1 MPKSSSQ
8 PTPRRGPLQQRAEIR
23 TTSRAFPRM
32 KAESMPRTGWV
43 REIRT
48 ALGLSQSQ
56 LAARAGVSRATV
68 QQMER
73 AEAQRRITLASLDKL
88 ALAMDCQVALAIVPR
103 GGTLEDV
110 RRRQASAK
118 AEVILHEKTKSNK
131 SPPRPKDLERR
142 KAQLVTRLLRGSR
155 RQAVEALKRGR
166 DPYCE
171 DEG

>member
-1 MPKSSSQ
+1 MKSEAV
-8 PTPRRGPLQQRAEIR
+8 PRA
-23 TTSRAFPRM
+23 
-32 KAESMPRTGWV
+32 GWV

-88 ALAMDCQVALAIVPR
+88 AQAMGCQVALAIVPK

-110 RRRQASAK
+110 RRRQAAAK
-118 AEVILHEKTKSNK
+118 AEIILHEKTRNNK
-131 SPPRPKDLERR
+131 TPPRPADLERR
-142 KAQLVTRLLRGSR
+142 KQQLVTKLLRGSR
-155 RQAVEALKRGR
+155 RRLWR
-166 DPYCE
+166 
-171 DEG
+171 

>member
-1 MPKSSSQ
+1 MQKSGSQ
-8 PTPRRGPLQQRAEIR
+8 PAPRRGPMQQRIEIT

-32 KAESMPRTGWV
+32 KHAAMPRTGWV

-56 LAARAGVSRATV
+56 LAKRAGVSRATV

-88 ALAMDCQVALAIVPR
+88 AAAMDCQVSLAILPR

-110 RRRQASAK
+110 RRRQAAMK
-118 AEVILHEKTKSNK
+118 ADAILHERTKDNK
-131 SPPRPKDLERR
+131 HPPRPADLERR
-142 KAQLVTRLLRGSR
+142 KQQLVTRLLRGSR
-155 RQAVEALKRGR
+155 RRLWK
-166 DPYCE
+166 
-171 DEG
+171 

>member
-1 MPKSSSQ
+1 LSHKSAGRETL
-8 PTPRRGPLQQRAEIR
+8 PHRGPLGQRAR
-23 TTSRAFPRM
+23 LTRHSKDFPRM
-32 KAESMPRTGWV
+32 NEASMPRKGWV

-88 ALAMDCQVALAIVPR
+88 AAAMGCRLAIAILPK

-110 RRRQASAK
+110 RRRQATAK
-118 AEVILHEKTKSNK
+118 AELLLYEKTRHNK
-131 SPPRPKDLERR
+131 TPPRPADLQRRTER
-142 KAQLVTRLLRGSR
+142 LVAKLLRGSR
-155 RQAVEALKRGR
+155 RRLWR
-166 DPYCE
+166 
-171 DEG
+171 

>member
-1 MPKSSSQ
+1 VSRKPARQESI
-8 PTPRRGPLQQRAEIR
+8 PHRGPLGQRAQLAQ
-23 TTSRAFPRM
+23 SSKAFPRM
-32 KAESMPRTGWV
+32 KSEAMPRAGWV

-88 ALAMDCQVALAIVPR
+88 AQAMGCQVALAIVPK

-110 RRRQASAK
+110 RRRQAATK
-118 AEVILHEKTKSNK
+118 AEAILHEKTRNNK
-131 SPPRPKDLERR
+131 TPPRPADLERR
-142 KAQLVTRLLRGSR
+142 KLQLVTKLLRGSR
-155 RQAVEALKRGR
+155 RRLWKAI
-166 DPYCE
+166 
-171 DEG
+171 

>member
-1 MPKSSSQ
+1 MKSEAV
-8 PTPRRGPLQQRAEIR
+8 PRA
-23 TTSRAFPRM
+23 
-32 KAESMPRTGWV
+32 GWV

-88 ALAMDCQVALAIVPR
+88 AQAMGCQVALAIVPK

-110 RRRQASAK
+110 RRRQAAAK
-118 AEVILHEKTKSNK
+118 AEIMLHEKTRNNK
-131 SPPRPKDLERR
+131 TPPRPADLERR
-142 KAQLVTRLLRGSR
+142 KQQLVTKLLRGSR
-155 RQAVEALKRGR
+155 RRLWK
-166 DPYCE
+166 
-171 DEG
+171 

>member
-1 MPKSSSQ
+1 MSQKS
-8 PTPRRGPLQQRAEIR
+8 PRRESIPHRGPLGQRAQLAK
-23 TTSRAFPRM
+23 SSKAFPRM
-32 KAESMPRTGWV
+32 KSEAVPRAGWV

-88 ALAMDCQVALAIVPR
+88 AQAMGCQVALAIVPK

-110 RRRQASAK
+110 RRRQAAAK
-118 AEVILHEKTKSNK
+118 AEIILHEKTRNNK
-131 SPPRPKDLERR
+131 TPPRPADLERR
-142 KAQLVTRLLRGSR
+142 KQQLVTKLLRGSR
-155 RQAVEALKRGR
+155 RRLWR
-166 DPYCE
+166 
-171 DEG
+171 

>member
-1 MPKSSSQ
+1 MHISIRKEMKRVMQKSASRK
-8 PTPRRGPLQQRAEIR
+8 TPRRGPLQQRTEI
-23 TTSRAFPRM
+23 TSHSRAFPRM
-32 KAESMPRTGWV
+32 KSESVPRAGWV

-88 ALAMDCQVALAIVPR
+88 AHAMGCQVALAIMPK

-110 RRRQASAK
+110 RRSQAAAK
-118 AEVILHEKTKSNK
+118 AEVLLHEKTKDNK
-131 SPPRPKDLERR
+131 RPPRPADLERR
-142 KAQLVTRLLRGSR
+142 KQQLITRLLRGSR
-155 RQAVEALKRGR
+155 RRLWKAI
-166 DPYCE
+166 
-171 DEG
+171 

>member
-1 MPKSSSQ
+1 MHISIRKEMKRVMQKSASRK
-8 PTPRRGPLQQRAEIR
+8 TPRRGPLQQRTEI
-23 TTSRAFPRM
+23 TSHSRAFPRM
-32 KAESMPRTGWV
+32 KSESVPRAGWV

-103 GGTLEDV
+103 GGTLDDV
-110 RRRQASAK
+110 RHRQALAK
-118 AEVILHEKTKSNK
+118 AEVILHERTRDNKRPPKSA
-131 SPPRPKDLERR
+131 DLERR
-142 KAQLVTRLLRGSR
+142 KQLMVTRLLRGSR
-155 RQAVEALKRGR
+155 RRLWR
-166 DPYCE
+166 
-171 DEG
+171 